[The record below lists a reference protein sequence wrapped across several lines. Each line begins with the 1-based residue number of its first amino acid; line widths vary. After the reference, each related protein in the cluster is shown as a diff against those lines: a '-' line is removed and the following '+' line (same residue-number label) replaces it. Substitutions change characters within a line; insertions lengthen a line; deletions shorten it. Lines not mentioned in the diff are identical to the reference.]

1 MQNKPEYIAL
11 EYVRDPDLRVVRV
24 ATAKMPGSAHW
35 RTTVRPNEDHAAVFG
50 AATDPEAA
58 FRGHRA
64 ICRAVRLGHDLNEE
78 IAA

>member
-1 MQNKPEYIAL
+1 MQLVEYIAL
-11 EYVRDPDLRVVRV
+11 EDVRDPDLRVVRV
-24 ATAKMPGSAHW
+24 ATAKVPASTHW
-35 RTTVRPNEDHAAVFG
+35 HTVVRPDENN
-50 AATDPEAA
+50 AATYGDYRDPESA